1 LDVHED
7 HQRHERSG
15 VKCTVTVILGLAVA
29 GCVTSKTPLLGPD
42 SRVLPFLP
50 GSKFETYERDDARA
64 PWQKNDALTVFTAD
78 QGLEI
83 RELDEAGK
91 PKNPDITTIHPLGPG
106 RFLVQTHFVNDGR
119 YAYGVLDIHN
129 GEGVITG
136 FGCKVIDQDAFRR
149 QGGKVMK
156 EACEL
161 DAAPD
166 PLAILRELAAKPAG
180 PQMRYVRMQK

>member
-1 LDVHED
+1 MSLPLRVLAL
-7 HQRHERSG
+7 
-15 VKCTVTVILGLAVA
+15 TLGLAVA
-29 GCVTSKTPLLGPD
+29 GCVTSKTPVLGPD

-50 GSKFETYERDDARA
+50 GAKFETYERDYARD
-64 PWQKNDALTVFTAD
+64 PWKKNDTLTVFTAD
-78 QGLEI
+78 QSLTI

-91 PKNPDITTIHPLGPG
+91 PKNPDTTTIHPLGPG
-106 RFLVQTHFVNDGR
+106 RFLVQTHYVNQGH
-119 YAYGVLDIHN
+119 YAYGALDIRN

-136 FGCKVIDQDAFRR
+136 FGCKAIDQAAFRR
-149 QGGKVMK
+149 NGGKVVE

-180 PQMRYVRMQK
+180 PQMRYVPVQK